1 MDATCQ
7 SFYRVETAALLLG
20 PRSPSLSRCRVANPK
35 QLCAVVCRGGRAAF
49 ARQNSFLF
57 LHRSNLYRADA
68 AEKQLLPASLSRS
81 PRLPSFCPLRDDN
94 QTLSNGEL
102 ITGL

>member
-1 MDATCQ
+1 MDATCH
-7 SFYRVETAALLLG
+7 SFYRVETAALLLDLR
-20 PRSPSLSRCRVANPK
+20 PYLVVAWPTRNN
-35 QLCAVVCRGGRAAF
+35 CVRWSAEVGEAAC

-68 AEKQLLPASLSRS
+68 AEKQLLPAYLALS

-102 ITGL
+102 IT